1 MTQHI
6 AIENLHA
13 APSARTRLS
22 RRQVMV
28 GAAGL
33 TFAVALGANRRAA
46 AAALVGERAGKALS
60 PWVSIAADGTITIMS
75 PATEMGQ
82 GSMTSLPLIIAEE
95 LDADWSKVRVVPAPP
110 IDAIYGNP
118 GFGGMMYTAGSNAV
132 TSYYQPLRV
141 FGAQV
146 RRVLLDNAGKKLGVP
161 VAELTT
167 EPSAVVHAT
176 SGRKLGYGE
185 IATFAEVP
193 GKAPE
198 IKPEDLKKPSQFRLI
213 GKDVLRVELPGKV
226 NGSAR
231 YSIDVQVPNM
241 LYGAVLRAPVE
252 GSVPDK
258 IDDAKAKV
266 IAGPVRIVRLPYG
279 VGVLADTP
287 WAVFEARRALA
298 SSVTWSR
305 TGTAW
310 GFDSDKGMER
320 FAADAK
326 NPARGATEW
335 SKVGDARGELPK
347 AAGTMEAEYRCDYAY
362 HAQMEPLNAI
372 ASVSP
377 SGDAVEIWAGTQSQS
392 IACEAPAKILGIP
405 RDKVKLHDML
415 MGGGFGRRGNRDVDF
430 IIDAVL
436 LSKEAGRPVKVMWT
450 REDDVHNGRF
460 RPISAHYVK
469 AGFDPSG
476 KLTAWHHRIAVDRV
490 GPYMDPVRYQ
500 MSGGKDFIA
509 MLGADLKGYDVPHQL
524 VEQLYRDTGVRTN
537 PLRGISFTANRF
549 ATETFM
555 DEIALK
561 RGVDPVKFRLEL
573 LKNTPRAVKV
583 VERVAEM
590 ANWGKKREG
599 RGLGFAFL
607 DYSGSQ
613 VAGIAEVSVDR
624 GSGQVKVHEF
634 WCTIDCGVAVQPDNV
649 VAQTESSI
657 VYGLGMS
664 LIERISIKDGVVQ
677 ESNFYDYRV
686 PRMNEVPVMHIE
698 VIPTDNHPTG
708 VGQMATPLIAPAIS
722 SAVMQLTGVRLR
734 HTPFT
739 PERVKA
745 ALG

>member
-1 MTQHI
+1 MTKHI
-6 AIENLHA
+6 KSLNA
-13 APSARTRLS
+13 RLS
-22 RRQVMV
+22 RRQLMT

-33 TFAVALGANRRAA
+33 TFAVALGINRRAG
-46 AAALVGERAGKALS
+46 AAALATARTGKALS
-60 PWVSIAADGTITIMS
+60 PWVSIAGDGTITIMS

-95 LDADWSKVRVVPAPP
+95 LDADWTKVRIVPAPP
-110 IDAIYGNP
+110 VDAIYGNP
-118 GFGGMMYTAGSNAV
+118 GFQGMMYTAGSNAV
-132 TSYYQPLRV
+132 TSYYRPLRT

-146 RRVLLDNAGKKLGVP
+146 RRVLLDNAANKLGVP
-161 VAELTT
+161 VEELTT
-167 EPSAVVHAT
+167 EPSTVVHAK
-176 SGRKLGYGE
+176 SGRKLGYGD
-185 IATFAEVP
+185 IAAIAEVP
-193 GKAPE
+193 AKAPD
-198 IKPEDLKKPSQFRLI
+198 IKPEELKKPAQFRLI
-213 GKDVLRVELPGKV
+213 GKDVMRVELPGKV

-266 IAGPVRIVRLPYG
+266 IAGAVRIVRLPYG
-279 VGVLADTP
+279 VGVLAETP
-287 WAVFEARRALA
+287 WAAFEARRALA
-298 SSVTWSR
+298 QSVTWTR

-335 SKVGDARGELPK
+335 SKVGDTRGEMPK
-347 AAGTMEAEYRCDYAY
+347 AAATLEAEYRCDYAY

-377 SGDAVEIWAGTQSQS
+377 AGDAVEIWAGTQSQTT
-392 IACEAPAKILGIP
+392 ACEAPAKLLGIP
-405 RDKVKLHDML
+405 RDKVKLNDML

-436 LSKEAGRPVKVMWT
+436 MSKEAGRPVKVMWT

-460 RPISAHYVK
+460 RPISAHYLK

-490 GPYMDPVRYQ
+490 GPFMDPVRYQ
-500 MSGGKDFIA
+500 MSGGKDGIA
-509 MLGADLKGYDVPHQL
+509 MFGADLRGYEVPHQL

-549 ATETFM
+549 ATEAFV
-555 DEIALK
+555 DEIARK
-561 RGVDPVKFRLEL
+561 RGIDPVAYRLEL
-573 LKNTPRAVKV
+573 LKNTPRGTKV
-583 VERVAEM
+583 VQRVAQM
-590 ANWGKKREG
+590 ADWGRKRDG
-599 RGLGFAFL
+599 RALGFAYL
-607 DYSGSQ
+607 DYSGSL
-613 VAGIAEVSVDR
+613 VAGIAEVSLDR
-624 GSGQVKVHEF
+624 GSGQIKVHDF

-649 VAQTESSI
+649 VAQTEGSI
-657 VYGLGMS
+657 VYGLG
-664 LIERISIKDGVVQ
+664 LALTETISIKNGAVEQ
-677 ESNFYDYRV
+677 NNFYDYHV
-686 PRMNEVPVMHIE
+686 PRMNQAPQMHIE
-698 VIPTDNHPTG
+698 VIATDNHPTG
-708 VGQMATPLIAPAIS
+708 AGQMATPLVAPAIA
-722 SAVMQLTGVRLR
+722 SAVAELTGVRLR

-739 PERVKA
+739 PERVKK
-745 ALG
+745 ALA

>member
-1 MTQHI
+1 MTRHA
-6 AIENLHA
+6 AIESLKTTSSRRHV
-13 APSARTRLS
+13 LS
-22 RRQVMV
+22 RRHVMI

-33 TFAVALGANRRAA
+33 TFATALGVDRRARAA
-46 AAALVGERAGKALS
+46 APATARIGTALS
-60 PWVSIAADGTITIMS
+60 PWVSIATDGTITIMS

-110 IDAIYGNP
+110 IEAIYGNP

-146 RRVLLDNAGKKLGVP
+146 RRVLIDNAGKKLGVP
-161 VAELTT
+161 AEELTT
-167 EPSAVVHAT
+167 EPSAVVHAK

-185 IATFAEVP
+185 IAAFAEVP
-193 GKAPE
+193 AKAPE
-198 IKPEDLKKPSQFRLI
+198 IKPEELKKPGQFRLI
-213 GKDVLRVELPGKV
+213 GKDVSRVELPGKV
-226 NGSAR
+226 NGGAR
-231 YSIDVQVPNM
+231 YAIDVQVPNM

-258 IDDAKAKV
+258 IDDAKARV

-287 WAVFEARRALA
+287 WAAFEARRALA
-298 SSVTWSR
+298 QSVTWSR

-310 GFDSDKGMER
+310 GFDSDKGLER

-326 NPARGATEW
+326 NLARGATEW
-335 SKVGDARGELPK
+335 SRIGDARGEMPK
-347 AAGTMEAEYRCDYAY
+347 AAATMEAEYRCDYAY

-377 SGDAVEIWAGTQSQS
+377 SGDSVEIWAGTQSQS
-392 IACEAPAKILGIP
+392 TACEAPAKILGIP
-405 RDKVKLHDML
+405 RDKVKLNDML

-460 RPISAHYVK
+460 RPISAHYLK

-476 KLTAWHHRIAVDRV
+476 KVTAWHHRIAVDRV

-500 MSGGKDFIA
+500 MSGGRDVIA
-509 MLGADLKGYDVPHQL
+509 MAGADLRGYDVPHQL

-549 ATETFM
+549 ATETFL
-555 DEIALK
+555 DEIAVK
-561 RGVDPVKFRLEL
+561 RGIDPVKFRLEL

-590 ANWGKKREG
+590 ANWGRKREG
-599 RGLGFAFL
+599 RALGFAFL

-613 VAGIAEVSVDR
+613 VAGIAEVSLDR
-624 GSGQVKVHEF
+624 GSGQIKVHDF

-657 VYGLGMS
+657 VYGLGIS
-664 LIERISIKDGVVQ
+664 LSERISVKNGEVEQ
-677 ESNFYDYRV
+677 SNFYDYHV
-686 PRMNEVPVMHIE
+686 PRMNEVPAMHIE
-698 VIPTDNHPTG
+698 VIATDNHPTG
-708 VGQMATPLIAPAIS
+708 AGQMATPLVAPAIS
-722 SAVMQLTGVRLR
+722 SAVMQLAGVRLR